1 VSCQSQRGLVGAR
14 HRRRERRSWRGIGS
28 LCVAGGGLTLPALDR
43 SRVSVRRRCGAAARA
58 GHVRPDLVAD
68 RSRPG
73 LRDGDVADVH
83 PASRR
88 PAGRHGA
95 HDHAR
100 RRLRCREPQGPAVDR
115 PWAVRIRRR
124 QTHASSARIATERS
138 VGLCPDH
145 AQLTAEELQQA
156 IEDDQAGKLGVIPVN
171 SLLCRHACRDSSV
184 RGSGGRGRRGQPKPA
199 HDLQADFGI
208 DPAGLVRRWMGAV
221 PCWQWPRRHGSRRL
235 VRC

>member
-1 VSCQSQRGLVGAR
+1 VPRTAGACSGPTLGCSDTSAANPR
-14 HRRRERRSWRGIGS
+14 FFGS
-28 LCVAGGGLTLPALDR
+28 HSDR
-43 SRVSVRRRCGAAARA
+43 TFS
-58 GHVRPDLVAD
+58 
-68 RSRPG
+68 
-73 LRDGDVADVH
+73 
-83 PASRR
+83 
-88 PAGRHGA
+88 
-95 HDHAR
+95 
-100 RRLRCREPQGPAVDR
+100 
-115 PWAVRIRRR
+115 WAV
-124 QTHASSARIATERS
+124 
-138 VGLCPDH
+138 PDH